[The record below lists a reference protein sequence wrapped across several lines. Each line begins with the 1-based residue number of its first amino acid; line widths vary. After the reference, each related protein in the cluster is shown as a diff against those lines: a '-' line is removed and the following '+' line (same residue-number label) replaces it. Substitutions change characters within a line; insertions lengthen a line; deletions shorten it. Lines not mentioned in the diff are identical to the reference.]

1 MNVLPRH
8 YCIGV
13 TKMQKGRGGG
23 GGGGGLIPLT
33 FRYKAV
39 YDYPLHL
46 TLQYLF
52 SLCVYFWLGGE
63 GFSEM

>member
-23 GGGGGLIPLT
+23 GGGGIDPS
-33 FRYKAV
+33 Y
-39 YDYPLHL
+39 
-46 TLQYLF
+46 F
-52 SLCVYFWLGGE
+52 SLQSSIRLPPSPHFTVLILTVCLFLARGGRI
-63 GFSEM
+63 